1 MRQPTEKKIASPGLG
16 LCTEAEIEGLVHGF
30 YAQVRRDAVLGPV
43 FEAHIDDWDPHLAKL
58 VDFWSSILRRTGRF
72 SGAPMPRHVAL
83 PGLSAP
89 LFQQWLKLF
98 RENAAAQP
106 NQAMAQQACAM
117 AERIAQSLWM
127 GYQISR
133 DPDAVPATL
142 SMAELPTDPERSP
155 SVRPAA
161 DAAAVHRSSGDEIGI
176 GEDPRGQP
184 RTPH

>member
-1 MRQPTEKKIASPGLG
+1 MRQPVNKNASPGLG

-43 FEAHIDDWDPHLAKL
+43 FEAHIDDWDRHLAKL

-72 SGAPMPRHVAL
+72 SGAPMPRHAAL

-89 LFQQWLKLF
+89 LFQHWLKLF

-133 DPDAVPATL
+133 DPDGIPATL
-142 SMAELPTDPERSP
+142 SMAEWQADPGQSP
-155 SVRPAA
+155 PARPAA
-161 DAAAVHRSSGDEIGI
+161 DAAAAHRSPGDETGI
-176 GEDPRGQP
+176 VAAPRGQP